1 MVNKDEAIFNLSKDI
16 MRKIK
21 RDDVRLSNVLL
32 QAAELSHLI
41 GLNENTKFFS
51 DGSQNVEKSQVYL
64 DTYASTIEAAKDPPV
79 RNCQ

>member
-41 GLNENTKFFS
+41 GLHENIKFFS
-51 DGSQNVEKSQVYL
+51 DG
-64 DTYASTIEAAKDPPV
+64 
-79 RNCQ
+79 